1 MRTLVEVLEDAVRRS
16 AFEVVLGSSHATVFT
31 TPWGRELQRR
41 ELPGTGLFE
50 LLSEVISDE
59 QQIELAVGN
68 PIEIALDAGS
78 EEWRLRAKSG
88 SEGITLFATCPKLAA
103 AAQEQARARASDP
116 DAPVPRHPRPSSS
129 SIIRAAE
136 QVDADSETSGQPFHD
151 IWADEADDAE
161 EDAGEGDES
170 APEYI
175 QASESSVWGLPS
187 FEELGPEDAM
197 ILIPE
202 AWVQAEELA
211 KAARKQAA
219 LEPKPAESSAP
230 VERGVEELHAHIADQ
245 ARTVTSLRLE
255 LAQTRQELA
264 EYKRTLGR
272 HDRAIRQLHKRLLSL
287 EGKAE
292 PAGESDEAS

>member
-1 MRTLVEVLEDAVRRS
+1 MRTLVDVLEDAARRS

-41 ELPGTGLFE
+41 ELPGAGLFE

-68 PIEIALDAGS
+68 AIELALEAGA
-78 EEWRLRAKSG
+78 EEWMLRAKSG
-88 SEGITLFATCPKLAA
+88 TEGITIFATCPKLAA
-103 AAQEQARARASDP
+103 AAEEQARARASDP
-116 DAPVPRHPRPSSS
+116 DAPMPRHPRPSSS

-136 QVDADSETSGQPFHD
+136 LAQTDSETSGQPFHD
-151 IWADEADDAE
+151 IWGEQEDTDEADVQE
-161 EDAGEGDES
+161 PDES

-187 FEELGPEDAM
+187 FDELGPEDAM

-211 KAARKQAA
+211 KEARKQAA
-219 LEPKPAESSAP
+219 LEPKPPKSSDPA
-230 VERGVEELHAHIADQ
+230 ERGVEELHAHIADQ

-264 EYKRTLGR
+264 EHKRTLGR
-272 HDRAIRQLHKRLLSL
+272 HDRAIRQLHKRLLTL
-287 EGKAE
+287 EGKAPPE
-292 PAGESDEAS
+292 GESGET